1 MKLAQ
6 LALVSLLALALN
18 PIYADDA
25 FEITITTDKVQ
36 FAYDVKDFAVKPGQK
51 VKLTL
56 VNPADSVAKAP
67 HNLLIVSPGKKDVVG
82 MAANMGLA
90 DPAFMTTKQAIPD
103 SADILFHTS
112 LVQPGGTET
121 LEFVAPAEAGDYPF
135 MCTYPGHWMLM
146 HGIMKV
152 AP

>member
-1 MKLAQ
+1 MKLPQ
-6 LALVSLLALALN
+6 LALVSLLTLALH
-18 PIYADDA
+18 PTFAEDA
-25 FEITITTDKVQ
+25 FEITITSDKVQ
-36 FAYDVKDFAVKPGQK
+36 FAYDVKEFSVKPGQK

-90 DPAFMTTKQAIPD
+90 DPEFMTTKQAIPE
-103 SADILFHTS
+103 STDILFHTK
-112 LVQPGGTET
+112 LVQPGGPET

-135 MCTYPGHWMLM
+135 ICTYPGHWMLM